1 MNMFGYDNFVNA
13 SSETK
18 HTNICTFA
26 WLNSCIRY
34 ITVQSYHLYFAEY
47 ILWLKVLRTGW
58 QNIHVWY

>member
-34 ITVQSYHLYFAEY
+34 ITVQSYHLYFADIY
-47 ILWLKVLRTGW
+47 YG
-58 QNIHVWY
+58 